1 MIFFFKL
8 NQLKSNQKIIY
19 LIYSCFLFNFGSDDD
34 ELNTTVSGVEAALE
48 LERVNAELGRV
59 KNELAAANIENIE
72 LTSRIQAHDDDPLI

>member
-1 MIFFFKL
+1 MTM
-8 NQLKSNQKIIY
+8 N
-19 LIYSCFLFNFGSDDD
+19 LIQP
-34 ELNTTVSGVEAALE
+34 VEAALE